1 MICDANEISDRFSS
15 NTGATRTTSNYSH
28 SQSRKDMRGKIDD
41 ILVNLVTLVE
51 LEVP

>member
-1 MICDANEISDRFSS
+1 MRFQIDLVQIPELLEQLL
-15 NTGATRTTSNYSH
+15 TILILKVG
-28 SQSRKDMRGKIDD
+28 MRGKIDD